1 MRARFG
7 ELMAVGIDNV
17 PVEDLML
24 VLSDLKSIDKEFQEI
39 NVQTPEAVI
48 DKIVEMKNEIK
59 NRNRAE
65 LLRRLKEAKARES
78 ALETQGEKRKKA
90 RDEITKIEKALEV

>member
-59 NRNRAE
+59 SRNRAE

-78 ALETQGEKRKKA
+78 ALETQSEKRKKA
-90 RDEITKIEKALEV
+90 KEEITRIEAALSD